1 MKTLINPLKKAT
13 HLADRMTER
22 LGEPGDIKIDAEA
35 SLSNLDAVMVDKGL
49 PIEYRAQVLDAFHDI
64 MVERGYFNA

>member
-1 MKTLINPLKKAT
+1 MKTPVNPLKKAT
-13 HLADRMTER
+13 QLADRMAER
-22 LGEPGDIKIDAEA
+22 LGEPGDIKIDADS

-49 PIEYRAQVLDAFHDI
+49 PREYRTQVLDAFHDI